1 MQREP
6 SERAP
11 KQGFGGSENDKA
23 TGSTAVR
30 QPRIERSRRFASD
43 NGHEGD
49 RPAPPITPTS
59 EISLDVSRNR
69 VAPALDLRMR

>member
-30 QPRIERSRRFASD
+30 QPRIERSRSFAPN
-43 NGHEGD
+43 NGHDGD
-49 RPAPPITPTS
+49 
-59 EISLDVSRNR
+59 
-69 VAPALDLRMR
+69 